1 MPLLGTTSAGVWE
14 ALVTSWRGTRR
25 QSRRVV
31 GLLLAVT
38 IPAGVAS
45 FLLAALTIAPTIATD
60 LLRPAASPW
69 MAAVLGFTVWQ
80 IGRFVARLGEWAR
93 VAIPYRPAEEKDV

>member
-1 MPLLGTTSAGVWE
+1 M
-14 ALVTSWRGTRR
+14 TSWRGTRQ

-45 FLLAALTIAPTIATD
+45 FLLAALTIAPTIASD

-80 IGRFVARLGEWAR
+80 IGRFVITAFRWRGAPTRSCEFRGAGW
-93 VAIPYRPAEEKDV
+93 